1 MPWCPKCKNEYR
13 EGILQCAECRI
24 LLVDSL
30 EEAKQKE
37 TSEETADETVCEA
50 SGGWMEEERLQEST
64 DEENGGA
71 GDEPKNEVYHA
82 YQNSAAKAEDNR
94 SSAYTL
100 LLVGGAGLLL
110 DVLVLMGV
118 LPVYANGGMSKY
130 LVCGVMGA
138 MFVLFLVLG
147 GVSMKS
153 SRILMIK
160 AKSEDSLLAEITK
173 WCEENLT
180 AEQIDCEEADALLSE
195 EGRYFV
201 RAERMKEQIKD
212 KFLNLDEA
220 FLDHFVDDYYK
231 KLFEED
237 EETADI

>member
-24 LLVDSL
+24 PLVESL
-30 EEAKQKE
+30 EEAEQKE
-37 TSEETADETVCEA
+37 TAEEA
-50 SGGWMEEERLQEST
+50 SGEWMEEKHLQEST
-64 DEENGGA
+64 EEENGSEGNA
-71 GDEPKNEVYHA
+71 PKPAVYHA
-82 YQNSAAKAEDNR
+82 YQNSADKAEDNR

-100 LLVGGAGLLL
+100 LFVGGVGLLL

-118 LPVYANGGMSKY
+118 LPVYVNGGMSKY

-180 AEQIDCEEADALLSE
+180 AEQIDCEETDELLSE
-195 EGRYFV
+195 ESRYFV
-201 RAERMKEQIKD
+201 RTEQMKEQIKD

-231 KLFEED
+231 KLFE
-237 EETADI
+237 AD

>member
-13 EGILQCAECRI
+13 EGILQCAECRT
-24 LLVDSL
+24 LLVESL
-30 EEAKQKE
+30 EEAEQKE
-37 TSEETADETVCEA
+37 TAEEAVCKASEE
-50 SGGWMEEERLQEST
+50 WMEEKHLTEST
-64 DEENGGA
+64 QEGEGGE
-71 GDEPKNEVYHA
+71 GDVPKTAVYHA
-82 YQNSAAKAEDNR
+82 YQNSADKAEDNR

-100 LLVGGAGLLL
+100 LFVGGVGLLL

-118 LPVYANGGMSKY
+118 LPVYVNGGMSKY

-180 AEQIDCEEADALLSE
+180 AEQIDCEEMDAQLSE

-237 EETADI
+237 